1 MIDEEPQDRKA
12 LAKLWGRRIEKDRA
26 VHREKVV
33 LWAEKVF
40 KEYGGDFNMDAE
52 TGDKYDQV
60 AQVIHSVEETIQP
73 HLMFSSPKFS
83 VEAAKPE
90 WEKREP
96 LVEAVINHEYRD
108 ILPSGRKLEFE
119 NELCILDARLLPYG
133 GTKTSYEVEGDI
145 LQDQENQK
153 FMDKMKGLL
162 TGETAGI
169 QEIPVITSEKGHVTE
184 RFNPLKVFIDSSATH
199 ISKQKWT
206 IEEIDFKAEDLKKPR
221 YEQDKV
227 EKLEANVT
235 LDEKKVPRLREMKD
249 MDDNQKGYRL
259 YEIHDL
265 EKRVKHTYSEQLKD
279 FIEFNSAYPIPEG
292 SQYSFVWFVEVPN
305 QAYPVPPIR
314 FYRQRAKEF
323 SYVYSQVAKQID
335 KFMPKIGVDST
346 KLGPADKERLKS
358 GNLASI
364 FETIGPPSNVVH
376 QFIFGIQKELFEYL
390 GALKELM
397 NLESGSNE
405 YELANP
411 EQRKATEAIQIKQGT
426 TARRFKPKKRV
437 KDFLINQ
444 AHTILMTLQ
453 EFQTLEKFTKV
464 IGENDALEWWQD
476 PETGKQSWTKED
488 IAGGYS
494 FDFDVETIA
503 PQDENLKKQQNAVN
517 METALRPE
525 LRQGLLEEG
534 IQLKVAPV
542 FEIFAK
548 ENMGIKDKSK
558 IMQPLDGLEPGD
570 EHTLWMTG
578 QVPEISE
585 RERKDPKFLK
595 KHSEA
600 HRMMILSPGFQ
611 SLPPEFQQGPIS
623 HSQATDQELM
633 MVEAKMNPQGPGD
646 PLKRQESPQSNIPSN
661 ERFANAAM
669 P

>member
-1 MIDEEPQDRKA
+1 MNEEPKDRKA
-12 LAKLWGRRIEKDRA
+12 LAKLWGKRIEKERA
-26 VHREKVV
+26 RHRERVV

-40 KEYGGDFNMDAE
+40 KEYGGDFAQDAE

-73 HLMFSSPKFS
+73 HLMFTSPKFS
-83 VEAAKPE
+83 VEAGKPE

-108 ILPSGRKLEFE
+108 ILSSGRRLEFE
-119 NELCILDARLLPYG
+119 NELAILDARLLPYG
-133 GTKTSYEVEGDI
+133 GTKTSYEVDGEI
-145 LQDQENQK
+145 LEDKQDQN
-153 FMDKMKGLL
+153 FIDKMKGIL
-162 TGETAGI
+162 TGEPTGI
-169 QEIPVITSEKGHVTE
+169 TQIPIITSEKGHVTE

-199 ISKQKWT
+199 ISKQKWI
-206 IEEIDFKAEDLKKPR
+206 IEEIDFKDKDLKKPR

-227 EKLEANVT
+227 TKLEPDVT
-235 LDEKKVPRLREMKD
+235 MDEKKVPRLREMKD
-249 MDDNQKGYRL
+249 VDNDQKGYRL

-265 EKRVKHTYSEQLKD
+265 DNRVIHTYSEQLKD
-279 FIEFNSAYPIPEG
+279 FVEFDSPYPIPEG
-292 SQYSFVWFVEVPN
+292 SQYSFLWFVEVPN
-305 QAYPVPPIR
+305 EAYPVPPIR

-335 KFMPKIGVDST
+335 KFMPKMGVDGT
-346 KLGPADKERLKS
+346 KLGPADKERLKA
-358 GNLASI
+358 GGLASI
-364 FETIGPPSNVVH
+364 FETVGPPQNAVH

-444 AHTILMTLQ
+444 AHTIFITLQ
-453 EFQTLEKFTKV
+453 EFQTVEKYIKV
-464 IGENDALEWWQD
+464 LGENEAMEWWEDQ
-476 PETGKQSWTKED
+476 ETGKQSWTRED
-488 IAGGYS
+488 IVGGYS
-494 FDFDVETIA
+494 FDFDVESIA
-503 PQDENLKKQQNAVN
+503 PQDENLRKQQNAVN
-517 METALRPE
+517 METSLRPE

-534 IQLKVAPV
+534 IQLKLSPV
-542 FEIFAK
+542 FEVFAK

-558 IMQPLDGLEPGD
+558 IMQPLAGLEPGD

-578 QVPEISE
+578 QYPPISE
-585 RERKDPKFLK
+585 REQKDPKFLK

-600 HRMMILSPGFQ
+600 HRMFIMSQGFQ
-611 SLPPEFQQGPIS
+611 SLPPELQEGALIHAQM
-623 HSQATDQELM
+623 TDDELLKVDM
-633 MVEAKMNPQGPGD
+633 KQSPQGPRD
-646 PLKRQESPQSNIPSN
+646 PLKRQERPQSNVPSN
-661 ERFANAAM
+661 ERFANASLS
-669 P
+669 